1 MFVRIKE
8 KDWENIPLYLTFD
21 AYVDQIGLRYF
32 SDTVYK
38 VIDKQL
44 FFLSV
49 IKYGFEF
56 TELKC

>member
-21 AYVDQIGLRYF
+21 AYVHEIGLRYS

-38 VIDKQL
+38 VIDKKL

-49 IKYGFEF
+49 IKYGLEF
-56 TELKC
+56 KKL